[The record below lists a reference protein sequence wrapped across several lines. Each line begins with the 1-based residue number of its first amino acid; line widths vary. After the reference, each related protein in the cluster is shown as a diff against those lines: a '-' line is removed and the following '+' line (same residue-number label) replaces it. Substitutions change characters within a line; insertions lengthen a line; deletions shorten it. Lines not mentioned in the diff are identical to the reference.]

1 MAETKAKVNEA
12 EPQSLKDRSKMAR
25 TLPASEALV
34 LIIIILRT
42 PIPIVWLCE
51 SIRAL
56 FVLIS

>member
-1 MAETKAKVNEA
+1 
-12 EPQSLKDRSKMAR
+12 MAR

-34 LIIIILRT
+34 LIILRT

-56 FVLIS
+56 CAYKLALNGFLNIPMPR